1 MALQEISYA
10 IKNFFESKNPAIYCL
25 SGEWGVG
32 KTYLFTKTWNDF
44 LEKNPNKF
52 HSIKQPKDNLIK
64 ISLFGICSVDDLKH
78 KIIAEKL
85 GNSQSF
91 SIASNTLK
99 YTLNHAKLKVPF
111 VDFDQKKILESL
123 ESHFF
128 NKFSNDL
135 LICFDDIERKSPSL
149 RMIDFLGF
157 ISMLKEKY
165 NCKIFLILNDH
176 ILDDKNKNDY
186 NKYFEKVVD
195 HHIKFISNP
204 RDALKIALEKHSF
217 DQVIKKLF
225 IKKIEFLNI
234 TNIRIIDKILTHS
247 RSLSDRLN
255 QAIKP
260 KVEEELI
267 ERAVVDL
274 CLFCDGIYSPEDSNN
289 SDKPKTEDIIN
300 PENKIYNN
308 KKYQIFLWNLGFYN
322 TEPFDIKI
330 YEFIVNGFFDSD
342 FDKIANEYNKKFERG
357 TKQYKYDES
366 WRAGFHGSFKDNGD
380 EVVGEIYRTF
390 IDGIE
395 VMTIRNLSPAYS
407 LLNQYGWNDK
417 ANEIKNLYYEKH
429 KNDKEKFNLHE
440 IYEADNQ
447 EMKNFCKD
455 SLEKIKLNNRP
466 NIEIAVE
473 NFLENKNNPDNE
485 DYLRQFSIDEYC
497 KFFKNEESKID
508 NLKKLYLAEHF
519 YNAKSAIEKIGKESK
534 INKLRI
540 EYPSGGFKLK
550 P

>member
-1 MALQEISYA
+1 MSLQEISRS
-10 IKNFFESKNPAIYCL
+10 IKNFFESKGPTIYCL

-32 KTYLFTKTWNDF
+32 KTYLFNEISKKYF
-44 LEKNPNKF
+44 SEKIPSEF
-52 HSIKQPKDNLIK
+52 HSIKLPKNNLIK
-64 ISLFGICSVDDLKH
+64 ISLFGVSSVDDLKH

-85 GNSQSF
+85 ENSEAINLVSK
-91 SIASNTLK
+91 ALK
-99 YTLNHAKLKVPF
+99 YSLNHAKLKVPF

-123 ESHFF
+123 FF

-149 RMIDFLGF
+149 RIIDFLGF
-157 ISMLKEKY
+157 VSMLKEKY

-176 ILDDKNKNDY
+176 ILDDENKNDY
-186 NKYFEKVVD
+186 KKYFEKVVD

-204 RDALKIALEKHSF
+204 RDSLKITLEKHSF
-217 DQVIKKLF
+217 DEGIKNLL

-247 RSLSDRLN
+247 RLLLDRLD

-260 KVEEELI
+260 KVEQETIDQTLI
-267 ERAVVDL
+267 AL
-274 CLFCDGIYSPEDSNN
+274 CLFCDGFYSLSNLN
-289 SDKPKTEDIIN
+289 NEDKPAIEDILN

-308 KKYQIFLWNLGFYN
+308 KKQQNFLWNLGYIE
-322 TEPFDIKI
+322 TELFQIKI
-330 YEFIVNGFFDSD
+330 YEFILNGFFDSN
-342 FDKIANEYNKKFERG
+342 FDQIANEYNKKFEIG
-357 TKQYKYDES
+357 TKQYKYNES
-366 WRAGFHGSFKDNGD
+366 WRVGFHGSLKDNGD

-407 LLNQYGWNDK
+407 LLNEYGWNDK
-417 ANEIKNLYYEKH
+417 ANEVKNLYYEKH
-429 KNDKEKFNLHE
+429 KTDQEKFNIHD

-455 SLEKIKLNNRP
+455 SLQKIKLNNRP

-473 NFLENKNNPDNE
+473 NFLKNKSNPDNN
-485 DYLRQFSIDEYC
+485 DYLRQLSEEEFY
-497 KFFKNEESKID
+497 KFFKDEKSKID
-508 NLKKLYLAEHF
+508 NHNKLYLAKHF
-519 YNAKSAIEKIGKESK
+519 DNAKSTLEKIGKESK

>member
-1 MALQEISYA
+1 MSLQEISCS
-10 IKNFFESKNPAIYCL
+10 IKNFFESKGPTIYCL

-32 KTYLFTKTWNDF
+32 KTYLFNEICNDF
-44 LEKNPNKF
+44 LKKNPSNF
-52 HSIKQPKDNLIK
+52 NYIKLPKNNLIK
-64 ISLFGICSVDDLKH
+64 ISLFGVSSVDDLKH

-85 GNSQSF
+85 ENFEAINLVSK
-91 SIASNTLK
+91 TLK
-99 YTLNHAKLKVPF
+99 YSLNHAKLKVPF

-123 ESHFF
+123 FF

-149 RMIDFLGF
+149 RIIDFLGF
-157 ISMLKEKY
+157 VSMLKEKY
-165 NCKIFLILNDH
+165 NCRIFLILNNH
-176 ILDDKNKNDY
+176 ILDDENKNDY
-186 NKYFEKVVD
+186 KKYFEKVVD

-217 DQVIKKLF
+217 DEGIKNLL

-247 RSLSDRLN
+247 RLLLDRLN
-255 QAIKP
+255 QAIKT
-260 KVEEELI
+260 KIEEETIDHALI
-267 ERAVVDL
+267 AL
-274 CLFCDGIYSPEDSNN
+274 CLFCDGFYSLSNLN
-289 SDKPKTEDIIN
+289 NEDKPAIKDILN

-308 KKYQIFLWNLGFYN
+308 KKQQNFLWNLGYIE
-322 TEPFDIKI
+322 TELFQIKI
-330 YEFIVNGFFDSD
+330 CEFIKNGFFDSN
-342 FDKIANEYNKKFERG
+342 FDQIANEYNKKFEIG
-357 TKQYKYDES
+357 TKQYKYNES
-366 WRAGFHGSFKDNGD
+366 WRVGFHGSLKDNGD

-395 VMTIRNLSPAYS
+395 LMTIRNLSPAYS
-407 LLNQYGWNDK
+407 LLNEYGWNDK

-455 SLEKIKLNNRP
+455 SLQKIKLNNRP

-473 NFLENKNNPDNE
+473 NFLKNKSNPDNN
-485 DYLRQFSIDEYC
+485 DYLRQLSEEEFY
-497 KFFKNEESKID
+497 KFFKDEKSKID
-508 NLKKLYLAEHF
+508 NHNKLYLAKHF
-519 YNAKSAIEKIGKESK
+519 DNAKSTLEKIGKESK

-540 EYPSGGFKLK
+540 EYPSGGFKIK

>member
-1 MALQEISYA
+1 MSLQEISRS
-10 IKNFFESKNPAIYCL
+10 IKNFFESKGPTIYCL

-32 KTYLFTKTWNDF
+32 KTYLFNEICNDF
-44 LEKNPNKF
+44 LKKNPSNF
-52 HSIKQPKDNLIK
+52 NNIKLPQNNLIK
-64 ISLFGICSVDDLKH
+64 ISLFGISSVDDLKH

-85 GNSQSF
+85 ENSEAINLVSK
-91 SIASNTLK
+91 TLK
-99 YTLNHAKLKVPF
+99 YSLNHAKLKVPF

-123 ESHFF
+123 FF
-128 NKFSNDL
+128 NKFPNDL

-149 RMIDFLGF
+149 RIIDFLGF
-157 ISMLKEKY
+157 VSMLKEKY

-176 ILDDKNKNDY
+176 ILDDENKNDY
-186 NKYFEKVVD
+186 KKYFEKVVD

-217 DQVIKKLF
+217 DEGIKNLL

-247 RSLSDRLN
+247 RLLLDRLD

-260 KVEEELI
+260 KVEQETIDQALI
-267 ERAVVDL
+267 AL
-274 CLFCDGIYSPEDSNN
+274 CLFCDGIFSLPNLNN
-289 SDKPKTEDIIN
+289 EDKPAIEDILN

-308 KKYQIFLWNLGFYN
+308 KKQQNFLWNLGYIE
-322 TEPFDIKI
+322 TELFQIKI
-330 YEFIVNGFFDSD
+330 YEFILNGFFDSN
-342 FDKIANEYNKKFERG
+342 FDQIANEYNKKFEIG
-357 TKQYKYDES
+357 TKQYKYNES
-366 WRAGFHGSFKDNGD
+366 WRVGFHGSLKDNGD

-407 LLNQYGWNDK
+407 LLNEYGWNDK
-417 ANEIKNLYYEKH
+417 ANEVKNLYYEKH
-429 KNDKEKFNLHE
+429 KTDQEKFNIHD

-455 SLEKIKLNNRP
+455 SLQKIKLNNRP

-473 NFLENKNNPDNE
+473 NFLKNKSNPDNN
-485 DYLRQFSIDEYC
+485 DYLRQLSEEEFY
-497 KFFKNEESKID
+497 KFFKDEKSKID
-508 NLKKLYLAEHF
+508 NHNKLYLAKHF
-519 YNAKSAIEKIGKESK
+519 DNAKSTLEKIGKESK

>member
-1 MALQEISYA
+1 
-10 IKNFFESKNPAIYCL
+10 
-25 SGEWGVG
+25 
-32 KTYLFTKTWNDF
+32 
-44 LEKNPNKF
+44 
-52 HSIKQPKDNLIK
+52 
-64 ISLFGICSVDDLKH
+64 
-78 KIIAEKL
+78 
-85 GNSQSF
+85 
-91 SIASNTLK
+91 
-99 YTLNHAKLKVPF
+99 
-111 VDFDQKKILESL
+111 
-123 ESHFF
+123 
-128 NKFSNDL
+128 
-135 LICFDDIERKSPSL
+135 
-149 RMIDFLGF
+149 
-157 ISMLKEKY
+157 MLKEKY
-165 NCKIFLILNDH
+165 NCKIFLILND
-176 ILDDKNKNDY
+176 DMFEQNEKNDY
-186 NKYFEKVVD
+186 KTYFEKVID
-195 HHIKFISNP
+195 HHIKFISESK
-204 RDALKIALEKHSF
+204 DALSIASEKYQF
-217 DQVIKKLF
+217 NQEVKNF
-225 IKKIEFLNI
+225 IINKIEVLKIN
-234 TNIRIIDKILTHS
+234 NIRIIDKILS
-247 RSLSDRLN
+247 KSQLLIERFN
-255 QAIKP
+255 KAIKP
-260 KVEEELI
+260 KIEEELI

-357 TKQYKYDES
+357 TRQYKYNES
-366 WRAGFHGSFKDNGD
+366 WKAGFHGSFEDNGY

-407 LLNQYGWNDK
+407 LLNEYGWNDK

-485 DYLRQFSIDEYC
+485 YYLRQFSIDEYC
-497 KFFKNEESKID
+497 KFFKESKID
-508 NLKKLYLAEHF
+508 NLKKLYFAKHF
-519 YNAKSAIEKIGKESK
+519 DNAKFALEKIGKESK